1 MSKKENKKRV
11 EEELYDMEEDI
22 ANSNDEYWLLNVE
35 EEKSAFEEEM
45 ALRDAYFELYNS
57 PVEYEDP
64 GDFEPEEEEFEDDFE
79 DEFDELDP
87 EPLQIDDEY
96 LENLDKE
103 LEEKKN
109 TSSKTIDDSD
119 DDLPF

>member
-57 PVEYEDP
+57 QLNMRILVI
-64 GDFEPEEEEFEDDFE
+64 
-79 DEFDELDP
+79 LS
-87 EPLQIDDEY
+87 LKRKISRMI
-96 LENLDKE
+96 LKMNLM
-103 LEEKKN
+103 N
-109 TSSKTIDDSD
+109 
-119 DDLPF
+119 